1 MNHAKYKYGL
11 LTVIQRAV
19 LVLICFSGISAYATP
34 LDEIGNLNPQGYP
47 ISVQVDSLTRWFK
60 LIIPPRYDHTEP
72 RPLLLCFHGGD
83 LSMAFMVNNRKDLIK
98 RCADENWILVF
109 PNGYNGETNRA
120 SSTWNAMHCCGLSFT
135 RNIDDIKFVTTMIDT
150 LSAILM
156 IDSTRIY
163 AMGGSNGGML
173 THRLAA
179 EMPDVFAAAAVSAGS
194 IGGQIGPLSPEVA
207 VSPTA
212 PIPIIMI
219 HGMNDVNVN
228 FTGDRSVGGIRFDIS
243 FMRSV
248 ALWVDNNQGPGSQSD
263 TTLVNGNNGNVWIVT
278 YNDNN
283 PDMEV
288 RAIAIQNKGHG
299 WPSLHDFGFDGTNA
313 MVDFLMRFSK

>member
-1 MNHAKYKYGL
+1 MKSEKHINGL
-11 LTVIQRAV
+11 LSVIRKVV
-19 LVLICFSGISAYATP
+19 LLLICFSGISAYATP

-72 RPLLLCFHGGD
+72 RPLLLCFHGGN

-109 PNGYNGETNRA
+109 PNGYNWETNRT
-120 SSTWNAMHCCGLSFT
+120 SSTWNAMHCCGASFDH
-135 RNIDDIKFVTTMIDT
+135 NIDDIAFVTTMIDT
-150 LSAILM
+150 LSSILM

-194 IGGQIGPLSPEVA
+194 IGGKVNPVSDEVA
-207 VSPTA
+207 VSPTV
-212 PIPIIMI
+212 PIPIMMI
-219 HGMNDVNVN
+219 HGMNDVNVS
-228 FTGDRSVGGIRFDIS
+228 FTGGRSVGGIRFDIS
-243 FMRSV
+243 FRRSV
-248 ALWVDNNQGPGSQSD
+248 ALWVNNNQGPGSQSD
-263 TTLVNGNNGNVWIVT
+263 TTLVNGNVWIVT

-299 WPSLHDFGFDGTNA
+299 WPSLEDFGFDGTNA